1 MSVYSL
7 ASRLNSVQIEVKSKV
22 SNNNPAFTGTVTGI
36 TKAMV
41 GLGNVENT
49 SDANKPVSDAVANA
63 LASKANING
72 TALQF
77 IKGKGTFDS
86 NTNLTTTSATQFQ
99 STTAND
105 AATGGGQIYL
115 NGSAGNRIDFASVGF
130 AAPTTGGRSVGT
142 KIVLFP
148 DIDAFSS

>member
-22 SNNNPAFTGTVTGI
+22 SKNNPAFTGTVTGI

-63 LASKANING
+63 LATKANING

-77 IKGKGTFDS
+77 IKGNGTFDS
-86 NTNLTTTSATQFQ
+86 NTYLTTTSAT
-99 STTAND
+99 
-105 AATGGGQIYL
+105 
-115 NGSAGNRIDFASVGF
+115 
-130 AAPTTGGRSVGT
+130 
-142 KIVLFP
+142 
-148 DIDAFSS
+148 